1 MSARCVVGQ
10 ELSGSY
16 RLERLIGRGG
26 MGEVWK
32 ASHLRLST
40 KSVAVKVIYHQG
52 RELLER
58 LEREAL
64 VMSGLQHPHVVH
76 IEDLLKLPTGEP
88 YIVMEL
94 LSGAPLSEVIARG
107 PLDTEMAEQWLFE
120 ASDAIDTA
128 HRHGVIHRDL
138 KPDNLYL
145 CDEEHLKVL
154 DFGIS
159 SFNGGA
165 TLSSEGALIGTPY
178 YMSPEQARGERVDP
192 RSDLFSLGLIAIE
205 LITGQRAILG
215 DSLHEILN
223 NVVSF
228 TPPSPPSGYPPER
241 WAQLMSAV
249 QLDRDAR
256 PSSVREW
263 ISVGLNRALPHR
275 SINSKLKEQVTG
287 APSLTSSLSQTGSA
301 SLDETLASGVDG
313 AHVDELMVDRSEVT
327 TVATSKLEARQAAET
342 LERHEASEISEAET
356 IARAE
361 PVERSVERA
370 AEERARLEPC
380 VAVSDHVNQGSDDTP
395 AERSGLRWLIP
406 FGLVGLVGLYLL
418 SAEGPSTQGSDD
430 PSARVQTS
438 DVGSAESGLPAWYR
452 QARAR
457 LPADEGERWVARVAL
472 QESLHSNNTLD
483 QNTRALIQR
492 LLLLTESEG
501 ADKRSTNGA
510 IGLVKQ
516 LTSRLHAEPWPELLS
531 QLSLL
536 LHCAQ
541 GDPFREK
548 LTFQALSPSMRQ
560 ALKPQLSLCW
570 DRLIMIAP

>member
-1 MSARCVVGQ
+1 MSARCAVGQ

-64 VMSGLQHPHVVH
+64 VMSGLQHPHIVH

-107 PLDTEMAEQWLFE
+107 ALDTEMAEQWIFE

-205 LITGQRAILG
+205 LLTGQRAISG

-223 NVVSF
+223 NVVAF
-228 TPPSPPSGYPPER
+228 TPPPPPSGYPAER

-256 PSSVREW
+256 PSSVRDW
-263 ISVGLNRALPHR
+263 VSAGLNRTLPHR
-275 SINSKLKEQVTG
+275 SINQKLKEQVTG
-287 APSLTSSLSQTGSA
+287 APSLTHTLSQTASA
-301 SLDETLASGVDG
+301 SLDETLASEAHG
-313 AHVDELMVDRSEVT
+313 AQSDDLTVDRSEVT
-327 TVATSKLEARQAAET
+327 TVAVPKSAVAQATESI
-342 LERHEASEISEAET
+342 ERHEASEVGEAESVART

-361 PVERSVERA
+361 PVEQAS
-370 AEERARLEPC
+370 EERARPVPR
-380 VAVSDHVNQGSDDTP
+380 VAVSDHIHQAPDDPP
-395 AERSGLRWLIP
+395 AERSGLRWMIP
-406 FGLVGLVGLYLL
+406 LGLAGLVGLYLL
-418 SAEGPSTQGSDD
+418 SAEGPSTHTDSAQRPQAQAPSDD
-430 PSARVQTS
+430 
-438 DVGSAESGLPAWYR
+438 SAEGGIPAWYR
-452 QARAR
+452 RARAT
-457 LPADEGERWVARVAL
+457 LAPDEDGRWVVRVAL
-472 QESLHSNNTLD
+472 ESSLQSNEAID
-483 QNTRALIQR
+483 QDTRALIHR
-492 LLLLTESEG
+492 LLRLTQSEG
-501 ADKRSTNGA
+501 VDERSTEEA

-516 LTSRLHAEPWPELLS
+516 LKSRLHAEPWPELLS

-541 GDPFREK
+541 GDPFRQK
-548 LTFQALSPSMRQ
+548 VTFQSLSPKLRQ
-560 ALKPQLSLCW
+560 ALKPQLERCW
-570 DRLIMIAP
+570 DTLTLLVH